1 MSVEEMRAQYEEIKA
16 DLARGRAA
24 AERDEGI
31 RRLTAL
37 ARGRPSRSPDS
48 GAEALQMEIEDL
60 IQDIR
65 RHSIH
70 T

>member
-16 DLARGRAA
+16 SWHGADGRG
-24 AERDEGI
+24 RDEGI

-37 ARGRPSRSPDS
+37 AAEAESLPDS